1 MGLIEEDTMNQQSI
15 LASLVV
21 TALFS
26 AFIGLKAYFLW
37 HGSRQ

>member
-1 MGLIEEDTMNQQSI
+1 MNQQSI

-26 AFIGLKAYFLW
+26 AFIGLKVYFL
-37 HGSRQ
+37 GRSSR